1 MKLRP
6 EVKAE
11 WLTRLRS
18 GNYPQGTTYLR
29 WKGKY
34 CCLGVLCEIAQE
46 QGATSDSET
55 GNGSPSYFGPA
66 TGNGSRSA
74 IWTPGDVVRWA
85 FEDVPET
92 LNADEFAWL
101 ITGPDDTGADIANL
115 GQLNDRG
122 ETFEEI
128 ANIIDQNY

>member
-6 EVKAE
+6 EVKSE
-11 WLTRLRS
+11 WLSRLRS
-18 GNYPQGTTYLR
+18 GNYPQGMTYLR
-29 WKGKY
+29 WKGQY
-34 CCLGVLCEIAQE
+34 CCLGVLCEIAEE
-46 QGATSDSET
+46 QGATADNESGDD
-55 GNGSPSYFGPA
+55 SPSFFGPA
-66 TGNGSRSA
+66 AGPLSS

-85 FEDVPET
+85 FEDIPET
-92 LNADEFAWL
+92 LDADEFAWL